1 MVKKSLFK
9 RVVSVALATV
19 LAVGGF
25 QIYSGGPTIVSAE
38 TSNAD
43 NPLTTIVRQA
53 NVGSNTG
60 GSVEVNDGVF
70 NITGAGKVF
79 GKDTN
84 SDDFFYTY
92 FKTTGKTTV
101 VAKVTPDKANKSGY
115 VGLIAKNGTEAT
127 DFSAGVYWDYSKG
140 NVRIGRHG
148 GAGNICAISA
158 NDSLYVKLIFTENSV
173 KYTVATDADFTNVI
187 INNGMGSTGLSH
199 KNVGIFATEGNKVTV
214 SDLKITSEYTDDLGQ
229 AVKKVV
235 YDSSTGELIPTFSSS
250 TDYGAEY
257 KAADFTSSVNG
268 NILKLVNTMDSSKG
282 NKGDLRSGKSVNYLL
297 FPATTKNLTVSADIT
312 INDLNSATDKH
323 GIAVGQFAAADAKV
337 GSSKMTCS
345 VLQANKNNVT
355 QHNFTKNGGGVNGGN
370 PKSTATV
377 TKGGTY
383 NLAYTKNSD
392 NTAVLVTTS
401 SNGTVIGTNETAPFA
416 LTDAYSLLASG
427 SSVQYGLAITAADVD
442 VTNLKLVDEDGW
454 VLYDQ
459 NDYYIV
465 TGVAPTVKE
474 ITTAKVNDDRSAIE
488 LAWTAEG
495 GVGNVQYV
503 IMVSKDGGAY
513 KLSGTSK
520 SAEYSFKPDSDGI
533 YKFKVYG
540 KSGDSSSEASA
551 AESND
556 ISYVT
561 PLDKPVLDREVTG
574 NNVKVTWS
582 DVTNADKYNL
592 YRTSTTSNDFK
603 LIKSFDSGVGS
614 FEETLDTYETY
625 YYYMVAEN
633 TTTKNT
639 SNPSDT
645 LIVLTN
651 PERSDINTANGDEA
665 ANITITNKSNDTV
678 LDGKAVI
685 EGTVDRAGTIRFTD
699 NEGNTISSKELKA
712 NDSFK
717 FDTALNEGR
726 NEYLLL
732 FEDTATNKITKKSLN
747 FVYLKKWDITVDA
760 AFTGTD
766 GDKVDGI
773 PTYKTVQAAVNTVPA
788 DNNTAVVIFVKN
800 GQYEERVTV
809 TSPYISILGE
819 DRELTRI
826 YKSVA
831 VADKTATGMWD
842 RNAFYV
848 DSTADY
854 FTLENVT
861 IENSYPYKNA
871 SSEQAD
877 ALAIVAD
884 NVICVNTKL
893 VGYQDTLLVDSRVK
907 DSTGNYEKTKQYFYK
922 CYITGNVDF
931 IYGSGSAYF
940 NDCDIVARYTDKKDD
955 GCYTAARTYD
965 NVTYGLVFYNCRFLK
980 EDKVAAKSYRLA
992 RPWGKDASA
1001 TFIGC
1006 YLGDALLTPL
1016 PYDDMSG
1023 VSFKTARFREFL
1035 TYGPGFAMDNDR
1047 LNFTDSEGTL
1057 LYNEVL
1063 RDTDSYA
1070 GDMNKMY
1077 ISNST
1082 PEHKHVFSEDWA
1094 FDENNH
1100 WHACTAEGCDGTVDA
1115 KAEHTASG
1123 WIIDK
1128 AATEKETGK
1137 KHKECTVC
1145 KYVMQTEDIPKLTPS
1160 VKPGDIKTDIE
1171 QKKDTPK
1178 TDADIPTN
1186 SVNVT
1191 EAEKALINNGVD
1203 LKITLNI
1210 ENADTTTDKTTTGKI
1225 NDVIS
1230 KEITN
1235 GVIGKL
1241 LNIDLFKQVGNNT
1254 PVSVKNA
1261 NSLITIK
1268 MTLAGDLLNT
1278 DSTKDRTYSVVRVH
1292 DGKAE
1297 IISNVSFDKETNV
1310 LTFKTDKFST
1320 YAIVYSDKAK
1330 SSETPVTPVTPEEP
1344 AAPVNSPDTADASTM
1359 TIIFMSS
1366 LLSISVLGAAYV
1378 LLSQAES
1385 KKRIK

>member
-1 MVKKSLFK
+1 MVKKSLLK
-9 RVVSVALATV
+9 KVVSVALATV

-25 QIYSGGPTIVSAE
+25 QIYSGGPTIASAE
-38 TSNAD
+38 TTESE
-43 NPLTTIVRQA
+43 NPLTTIVKQA
-53 NVGSNTG
+53 NIGNNTG

-79 GKDTN
+79 GKDTK

-140 NVRIGRHG
+140 KVRIGRHG
-148 GAGNICAISA
+148 GAGDVCAIA
-158 NDSLYVKLIFTENSV
+158 DNDSLYVKLIFTENSV
-173 KYTVATDADFTNVI
+173 KYTVATDADFVNQI
-187 INNGMGSTGLSH
+187 ISNGMGSTGLSH

-229 AVKKVV
+229 DVKKVV
-235 YDSSTGELIPTFSSS
+235 YDSSTGELIPAFSSS
-250 TDYGAEY
+250 KDYGADY
-257 KAADFTSSVNG
+257 KASEFKTSVNG
-268 NILKLVNTMDSSKG
+268 NVLNMVNTKG
-282 NKGDLRSGKSVNYLL
+282 KSNGDLRSGKSVDYLL
-297 FPATTKNLTVSADIT
+297 FPATTKNLTVSADVT
-312 INDLNSATDKH
+312 INSINTGTDKH
-323 GIAVGQFAAADAKV
+323 GVAVGQFAVSDTTV

-345 VLQANKNNVT
+345 VLQANKNKVT
-355 QHNFTKNGGGVNGGN
+355 QHNYTAANGSVNGGN
-370 PKSTATV
+370 PKSSADV
-377 TKGGTY
+377 VNGGTY
-383 NLAYTKNSD
+383 NLSYAKTKD
-392 NTAVLVTTS
+392 NKAVLVTKS
-401 SNGTVIGTNETAPFA
+401 ANGSTLGTNESSPFS
-416 LTDAYSLLASG
+416 LTDGYSLLASG

-442 VTNLKLVDEDGW
+442 ITNLKLVDEDGW

-465 TGVAPTVKE
+465 KGVAPTVTE
-474 ITTAKVNDDRSAIE
+474 ITTAKINEDRSAIN

-513 KLSGTSK
+513 TLSGTSK
-520 SAEYSFKPDSDGI
+520 SAEYSFQPDGDGT
-533 YKFKVYG
+533 YKFKIYG
-540 KSGDSSSEASA
+540 KSGESSSEASA
-551 AESND
+551 VESID
-556 ISYVT
+556 INYVT
-561 PLDKPVLDREVTG
+561 PIDKPVLEREVTG
-574 NNVKVTWS
+574 TKVKVSWT
-582 DVTNADKYNL
+582 DVANADKYNL
-592 YRTSTTSNDFK
+592 YRTNETSSDFK
-603 LIKSFDSGVGS
+603 LIKSFNSGVGS
-614 FEETLDTYETY
+614 YEETLDEMETY

-651 PERSDINTANGDEA
+651 PERDFVKIANGDDA
-665 ANITITNKSNDTV
+665 AKITITNKSNDTV

-685 EGTVDRAGTIRFTD
+685 EGTVDRAGTLLFTD
-699 NEGNTISSKELKA
+699 NEGNTILSKELKA
-712 NDSFK
+712 DDTFK
-717 FDTALNEGR
+717 LETDLNEGR
-726 NEYLLL
+726 NDFLIL
-732 FEDTATNKITKKSLN
+732 FDDTSTGLRTRKTFN
-747 FVYLKKWDITVDA
+747 FVYLKSWDITVDA

-773 PTYKTVQAAVNTVPA
+773 PTYKTVQAAVNTVSK
-788 DNNTAVVIFVKN
+788 DNAGAVVIFVKN

-819 DRELTRI
+819 DSEKTRI

-854 FTLENVT
+854 FTLENIT
-861 IENSYPYKNA
+861 IENSYPYKNG
-871 SSEQAD
+871 SNEQAD

-884 NVICVNTKL
+884 NVICVNTRL
-893 VGYQDTLLVDSRVK
+893 IGYQDTLLVDSRVK
-907 DSTGNYEKTKQYFYK
+907 DGTGNYEVTNQFFYK

-940 NDCDIVARYTDKKDD
+940 EDCDIVARYTDKKED
-955 GCYTAARTYD
+955 GCYTAGRTYD
-965 NVTYGLVFYNCRFLK
+965 NAEYGLVFFNCRFLK
-980 EDKVAAKSYRLA
+980 EDGVKNNSYRLA

-1001 TFIGC
+1001 IFLAC
-1006 YLGDALLTPL
+1006 YLGDALKIPL

-1023 VSFKTARFREFL
+1023 VSFKNARFREYL
-1035 TYGPGFAMDNDR
+1035 TYGPGFALDNDR
-1047 LNFTDSEGTL
+1047 LNFTSSEADA
-1057 LYNEVL
+1057 LYNIVMK
-1063 RDTDSYA
+1063 DTESYA
-1070 GDMNKMY
+1070 GNMSDMY
-1077 ISNST
+1077 IKET
-1082 PEHKHVFSEDWA
+1082 KPEHKHVFDTGWTS
-1094 FDENNH
+1094 DENSH
-1100 WHACTAEGCDGTVDA
+1100 WHKCTAEGCDGKVDA
-1115 KAEHTASG
+1115 KGEHIAG
-1123 WIIDK
+1123 DWIVDI
-1128 AATEKETGK
+1128 AATETKTGK

-1145 KYVMQTEDIPKLTPS
+1145 KYVMQTEDIPKLTPE

-1171 QKKDTPK
+1171 QKEDTPK
-1178 TDADIPTN
+1178 ADADIPTN

-1191 EAEKALINNGVD
+1191 EEEKTLINNGAD

-1210 ENADTTTDKTTTGKI
+1210 ENADKTTDKTTMSKI
-1225 NDVIS
+1225 NDVVS
-1230 KEITN
+1230 KEVAN
-1235 GVIGKL
+1235 GVVGKL
-1241 LNIDLFKQVGNNT
+1241 LNIDLFKQVGDNT
-1254 PVSVKNA
+1254 AQSIKNA
-1261 NSLITIK
+1261 NAPVKIKITL
-1268 MTLAGDLLNT
+1268 TDDLLNK
-1278 DSTKDRTYSVVRVH
+1278 DVTKDRTYSVIRVH
-1292 DGKAE
+1292 NGAAE
-1297 IISNVSFDKETNV
+1297 TIKCDFDETTGVLSFS
-1310 LTFKTDKFST
+1310 TDKFST

-1330 SSETPVTPVTPEEP
+1330 ASETPVTQEP
-1344 AAPVNSPDTADASTM
+1344 AAPADETPATGDTSAM

-1366 LLSISVLGAAYV
+1366 LLGISVLGAAYV

>member
-70 NITGAGKVF
+70 NITGAGQVF

-140 NVRIGRHG
+140 KVRIGRHG
-148 GAGNICAISA
+148 GAGNVCAIA
-158 NDSLYVKLIFTENSV
+158 DNDSLYVKLIFTENSV
-173 KYTVATDADFTNVI
+173 KYTVATDADFVNQI
-187 INNGMGSTGLSH
+187 ISNGMESKGLSH

-257 KAADFTSSVNG
+257 EFANPLTKSVDGNVLNLTSTRDG
-268 NILKLVNTMDSSKG
+268 NAKG
-282 NKGDLRSGKSVNYLL
+282 YIRDGKSVDYLL
-297 FPATTKNLTVSADIT
+297 FPATTKNLTISTDIT
-312 INDLNSATDKH
+312 INSINSGTDKQ
-323 GIAVGQFAAADAKV
+323 GIAIGQFAVADKLLNKTT
-337 GSSKMTCS
+337 KMSCS
-345 VLQANKNNVT
+345 VLQASKSWNT
-355 QHNFTKNGGGVNGGN
+355 QHHYTTNKGEVNGGE
-370 PKSTATV
+370 PKSSANSV
-377 TKGGTY
+377 VENGTY
-383 NLAYTKNSD
+383 NLSYKKSKD
-392 NTAVLVTTS
+392 NTATLTTKAANGSEIKSGSIKLENEYPLLS
-401 SNGTVIGTNETAPFA
+401 S
-416 LTDAYSLLASG
+416 D
-427 SSVQYGLAITAADVD
+427 SSVQYGIAISAANIDI
-442 VTNLKLVDEDGW
+442 TNLKLVDEDGW
-454 VLYDQ
+454 ILYDQ

-465 TGVAPTVKE
+465 KGVAPTVKE

-551 AESND
+551 VESID

-582 DVTNADKYNL
+582 DVTGADKYNL

-614 FEETLDTYETY
+614 YEETLDTYSTY

-645 LIVLTN
+645 LIVLTS
-651 PERSDINTANGDEA
+651 PERNDINTANGDEA

-699 NEGNTISSKELKA
+699 NEGNTISSKEVKA

-717 FDTALNEGR
+717 FDTVLNEGR

-732 FEDTATNKITKKSLN
+732 FEDSSTKKITRKTFN

-788 DNNTAVVIFVKN
+788 DNNTAVVIFVKK

-819 DRELTRI
+819 DRDLTRI

-871 SSEQAD
+871 SDEQAD

-940 NDCDIVARYTDKKDD
+940 NDCDIVARYTDKKAD

-965 NVTYGLVFYNCRFLK
+965 NVNYGLVFYNCRFLK

-1023 VSFKTARFREFL
+1023 NSFKNARFREFL
-1035 TYGPGFAMDNDR
+1035 TYGPGFAVDNNR
-1047 LNFTDSEGTL
+1047 LNLTNSEGTA

-1063 RDTDSYA
+1063 KDTDSYA

-1082 PEHKHVFSEDWA
+1082 PE
-1094 FDENNH
+1094 
-1100 WHACTAEGCDGTVDA
+1100 
-1115 KAEHTASG
+1115 
-1123 WIIDK
+1123 IP
-1128 AATEKETGK
+1128 AA
-1137 KHKECTVC
+1137 
-1145 KYVMQTEDIPKLTPS
+1145 
-1160 VKPGDIKTDIE
+1160 
-1171 QKKDTPK
+1171 
-1178 TDADIPTN
+1178 
-1186 SVNVT
+1186 
-1191 EAEKALINNGVD
+1191 
-1203 LKITLNI
+1203 
-1210 ENADTTTDKTTTGKI
+1210 
-1225 NDVIS
+1225 
-1230 KEITN
+1230 
-1235 GVIGKL
+1235 
-1241 LNIDLFKQVGNNT
+1241 
-1254 PVSVKNA
+1254 
-1261 NSLITIK
+1261 
-1268 MTLAGDLLNT
+1268 
-1278 DSTKDRTYSVVRVH
+1278 
-1292 DGKAE
+1292 
-1297 IISNVSFDKETNV
+1297 
-1310 LTFKTDKFST
+1310 
-1320 YAIVYSDKAK
+1320 
-1330 SSETPVTPVTPEEP
+1330 PEEP
-1344 AAPVNSPDTADASTM
+1344 AAPVKSPDTADTSTM